1 MVHAAFLFFTQ
12 EFFEFFV
19 CLFWCA
25 SFHYSHPIHHTVNM
39 CIDTDKGHT
48 IEMREDDLCRL
59 HADSWKCTNSFE
71 GVGNFSAV
79 FVHELFCCHEEV
91 LRFDS
96 IIVHAS
102 EHDLDFL
109 GLELQEVGRSFYQ
122 LEEPLC
128 CFVHSFICH
137 LCREHDSHEEL
148 KWAREIELNSLGWVE
163 LENFIQ
169 DRISFCFCPEF
180 HRCIVCN
187 FSF

>member
-1 MVHAAFLFFTQ
+1 MD
-12 EFFEFFV
+12 
-19 CLFWCA
+19 
-25 SFHYSHPIHHTVNM
+25 M
-39 CIDTDKGHT
+39 RIDTDKGH
-48 IEMREDDLCRL
+48 IVEMREDNLCRL
-59 HADSWKCTNSFE
+59 HTDTRESADGFE
-71 GVGNFSAV
+71 SVRDFSAV

-91 LRFDS
+91 FCFDS

-102 EHDLDFL
+102 EHHLDFL
-109 GLELQEVGRSFYQ
+109 GFELQEIGRSFHQ
-122 LEEPLC
+122 LEESLC